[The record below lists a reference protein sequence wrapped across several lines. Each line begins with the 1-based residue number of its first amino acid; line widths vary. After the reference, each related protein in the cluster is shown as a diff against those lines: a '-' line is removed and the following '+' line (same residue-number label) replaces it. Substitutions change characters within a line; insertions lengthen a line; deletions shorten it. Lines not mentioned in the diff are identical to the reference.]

1 MIFTTPDEREP
12 MTGGLLGATVAAL
25 VLGLILVL
33 AAGPIARSNLRWS
46 KGWPGAPE
54 DPSRPPVIWT
64 SRYLRIVGAACLVV
78 GLVLLVVGLVT
89 G

>member
-1 MIFTTPDEREP
+1 
-12 MTGGLLGATVAAL
+12 MTDGLLGGTVAAL

-54 DPSRPPVIWT
+54 DPSRPPFFWT
-64 SRYLRIVGAACLVV
+64 AGYLRIVGAGCLVV
-78 GLVLLVVGLVT
+78 GVVLLVIGLVS